1 MRDQDYLS
9 ASKEYKEADQKPLA
23 YETAEGDVSDAVAVD
38 DIIRLLDN
46 YTEAGGSRMKL
57 NVVEGQDEVV
67 SREYHHGRCDVGSPW
82 AKGQAFDVL
91 DCGD

>member
-1 MRDQDYLS
+1 MRDKNNVS
-9 ASKEYKEADQKPLA
+9 GKEI
-23 YETAEGDVSDAVAVD
+23 D

-46 YTEAGGSRMKL
+46 YTEAEGSRMKL
-57 NVVEGQDEVV
+57 NVVEGQGEVV

-82 AKGQAFDVL
+82 AKGQPFDVL